1 MKEINAKGLVCP
13 QPLILTKK
21 AVESSDEKD
30 FLVIVDNDTAVKNLE
45 KFAKS
50 SNLDFKFDKKS
61 DQEFNVYV
69 SKSNNTEIKEP
80 TQFCSVD
87 NSDNTVIA
95 ISKNFMGN
103 GSEELGKLLIKG
115 FIYTSSEYDKLPK
128 TIVFFNSG
136 VKLTTEGSPCLD
148 DLEKLQDNGVEII
161 SCGTCLDYYGLKE
174 KLKVGEISNMY
185 TIDETLFNAGKVI
198 NI

>member
-1 MKEINAKGLVCP
+1 MKEINAKGLACP

-21 AVESSDEKD
+21 AVESSDEKE

-69 SKSNNTEIKEP
+69 SKSNNTEIKKP

-95 ISKNFMGN
+95 ISKDFMGN

-185 TIDETLFNAGKVI
+185 TIYETLFNAGKVI

>member
-1 MKEINAKGLVCP
+1 MKEINAKGLACP

-21 AVESSDEKD
+21 AIESSDEKD

-69 SKSNNTEIKEP
+69 SKSIITEIKEP
-80 TQFCSVD
+80 TQFCSVN
-87 NSDNTVIA
+87 NSDNTVIS
-95 ISKNFMGN
+95 ISKDFMGN

-148 DLEKLQDNGVEII
+148 DLEKLQENGVEIL

-185 TIDETLFNAGKVI
+185 TIYETLFNAGKVI

>member
-1 MKEINAKGLVCP
+1 MKEINAKGLACP

-69 SKSNNTEIKEP
+69 SKNNNSEIKEP
-80 TQFCSVD
+80 TQFCSVE

-95 ISKNFMGN
+95 ISKDFMGN

-115 FIYTSSEYDKLPK
+115 FIYTSSEYDKIPK
-128 TIVFFNSG
+128 TIIFFNSG

-148 DLEKLQDNGVEII
+148 DLEKLQDSGVEII

-185 TIDETLFNAGKVI
+185 TIYETLFNAGKVI

>member
-1 MKEINAKGLVCP
+1 MKEINAKGLACP

-21 AVESSDEKD
+21 AVESSDEKE

-69 SKSNNTEIKEP
+69 SKSNNTEIKKP

-95 ISKNFMGN
+95 ISKDFMGN

-148 DLEKLQDNGVEII
+148 DLEKLQDNGVEIL

-185 TIDETLFNAGKVI
+185 TIYETLFNAGKVI

>member
-128 TIVFFNSG
+128 IIVFFNSG

-185 TIDETLFNAGKVI
+185 TIYETLFNAGKVI

>member
-128 TIVFFNSG
+128 SIF
-136 VKLTTEGSPCLD
+136 
-148 DLEKLQDNGVEII
+148 
-161 SCGTCLDYYGLKE
+161 
-174 KLKVGEISNMY
+174 
-185 TIDETLFNAGKVI
+185 
-198 NI
+198 

>member
-45 KFAKS
+45 KFSKS

-115 FIYTSSEYDKLPK
+115 FIYTSSEYNKLPK

-185 TIDETLFNAGKVI
+185 TIYETLFNAGKVI

>member
-1 MKEINAKGLVCP
+1 MKEINAKGLACP

-21 AVESSDEKD
+21 AVESSDEKE
-30 FLVIVDNDTAVKNLE
+30 FLVIVDNETAVKNLE

-69 SKSNNTEIKEP
+69 SKSNNTEIKKP

-95 ISKNFMGN
+95 ISKDFMGN

-185 TIDETLFNAGKVI
+185 TIYETLFNAGKVI

>member
-1 MKEINAKGLVCP
+1 MKEINAKGLACP

-21 AVESSDEKD
+21 AVESSYEKD

-95 ISKNFMGN
+95 ISKDFMGN

-185 TIDETLFNAGKVI
+185 TIYETLFNAGKVI

>member
-1 MKEINAKGLVCP
+1 MKEINAKGLACP

-45 KFAKS
+45 KFTKS

-95 ISKNFMGN
+95 ISKDFMGN

-115 FIYTSSEYDKLPK
+115 FIYTSSEYNKLQK

-148 DLEKLQDNGVEII
+148 DLEKLQYNGVEII

-185 TIDETLFNAGKVI
+185 TIYETLFNAGKVI

>member
-1 MKEINAKGLVCP
+1 MKEINAKGLACP

-21 AVESSDEKD
+21 AVESSDEKE

-69 SKSNNTEIKEP
+69 SKSNNTEIKKP

-95 ISKNFMGN
+95 ISKDFMGN

-115 FIYTSSEYDKLPK
+115 FIYTSSEYDKFPK

-185 TIDETLFNAGKVI
+185 TIYETLFNAGKVI